1 MRCRFLVVLTMA
13 AAAALFSAGVA
24 WAAADAG
31 QVLTFNGNC
40 FVETGGQRT
49 QLKMGATI
57 HVGDV
62 IDVPDGA
69 KLKLRMVDGSVL
81 ALGSGTHMTIKAYSA
96 SGGKRDA
103 QVQISTGIIRS
114 VVAKMTQPSS
124 FEVDSATGVAAAR
137 STDYFVEATPDKT
150 TVAVLDGSV
159 KFAART
165 PSGATEAG
173 GVLIPPRS
181 GSEIDS
187 GPPPAAAPGAKPA
200 AAPRRLEPTPAVAY
214 TQAQFDDLINR
225 TSVAFG
231 FCQCIADTTHI
242 AASCETSVDACK
254 TKCGG
259 KLYAYVPNAR
269 QSCKADYADVVV
281 EGHAN

>member
-1 MRCRFLVVLTMA
+1 MRCRFLVALAIATV
-13 AAAALFSAGVA
+13 AALFSAGAA
-24 WAAADAG
+24 WAADAG

-40 FVETGGQRT
+40 FAETGGQRA
-49 QLKMGATI
+49 QLKMGDTV

-103 QVQISTGIIRS
+103 QVQIDTGLIRS

-124 FEVDSATGVAAAR
+124 FEVDTATGVAAAR

-165 PSGATEAG
+165 PSGATETG

-187 GPPPAAAPGAKPA
+187 GPPPAAAPGAKRPP
-200 AAPRRLEPTPAVAY
+200 APRRLEPTPVVAY
-214 TQAQFDDLINR
+214 TQVQFDDLINR

-242 AASCETSVDACK
+242 AASCETSVDACQA
-254 TKCGG
+254 KCGG
-259 KLYAYVPNAR
+259 KLYAFIPNAR